1 MRQSTMPDTLLIVAG
16 ERLFV
21 GLANQLEYKKLSQH
35 MGLKAT
41 TTTHFGILLQIPSVS
56 ERIFFLGSVHHVP
69 GIFPRFFPTWGCI
82 PLSKWLIPQLYVL
95 GVYLYLYIYLNL
107 YMGLYR

>member
-1 MRQSTMPDTLLIVAG
+1 MPDTLLIVAG

-41 TTTHFGILLQIPSVS
+41 TTTTHFGILLQIPSVS
-56 ERIFFLGSVHHVP
+56 ERIFFLDQFIMFPAFSHVFSLLGGASHLVNGLSP
-69 GIFPRFFPTWGCI
+69 G
-82 PLSKWLIPQLYVL
+82 
-95 GVYLYLYIYLNL
+95 
-107 YMGLYR
+107 YMC